1 MMVGVEKEI
10 LILVSK
16 IRCITESQVG
26 KFFGTRK
33 RYTRKPFKK
42 TLRKMCNEYTLRKY
56 PCNLNYSGYRENTY
70 IYYLNGSKMYKGK
83 ELLKVVL
90 GSELAIKLET
100 GGYKVRRFYRNVKV
114 DNLTYD
120 LFVEYVDNYNDIKQ
134 ILVDINLDEN
144 FNIFKYDKI
153 EEKIEKSTIP
163 FFEVP
168 KILVVTKNNKDIKSI
183 KGKISE
189 LKKEKEVQTVKEKQ
203 VTDTNINEL
212 ELKKNELSLKNKD
225 AKNDIADLQEKI
237 KVLNG
242 E

>member
-56 PCNLNYSGYRENTY
+56 PCNLNYSGYRDNTY

-83 ELLKVVL
+83 ELLKVVI

-114 DNLTYD
+114 DNSIYD
-120 LFVEYVDNYNDIKQ
+120 LFIEYVDNYNDIKQ
-134 ILVDINLDEN
+134 ILVDINVDEN

-168 KILVVTKNNKDIKSI
+168 KILVVTKDNKNIRIPDKLDLDIDF
-183 KGKISE
+183 
-189 LKKEKEVQTVKEKQ
+189 V
-203 VTDTNINEL
+203 DIN
-212 ELKKNELSLKNKD
+212 LSKLF
-225 AKNDIADLQEKI
+225 
-237 KVLNG
+237 KVI
-242 E
+242 

>member
-134 ILVDINLDEN
+134 ILVDINLDED

-168 KILVVTKNNKDIKSI
+168 KILVVTKNNKDIKVPDKLDLDI
-183 KGKISE
+183 DF
-189 LKKEKEVQTVKEKQ
+189 V
-203 VTDTNINEL
+203 DIN
-212 ELKKNELSLKNKD
+212 LSKLF
-225 AKNDIADLQEKI
+225 
-237 KVLNG
+237 KVI
-242 E
+242 

>member
-168 KILVVTKNNKDIKSI
+168 KILVVTKNNKDIKVPDKLDLDI
-183 KGKISE
+183 GC
-189 LKKEKEVQTVKEKQ
+189 V
-203 VTDTNINEL
+203 DINL
-212 ELKKNELSLKNKD
+212 CNLC
-225 AKNDIADLQEKI
+225 
-237 KVLNG
+237 KVI
-242 E
+242 

>member
-168 KILVVTKNNKDIKSI
+168 KILVVTKNNGIVDFSI
-183 KGKISE
+183 FSSILSYLNI
-189 LKKEKEVQTVKEKQ
+189 LKKK
-203 VTDTNINEL
+203 
-212 ELKKNELSLKNKD
+212 
-225 AKNDIADLQEKI
+225 
-237 KVLNG
+237 
-242 E
+242 

>member
-168 KILVVTKNNKDIKSI
+168 KILVVTKNNKDIKVSDKLDLDI
-183 KGKISE
+183 DF
-189 LKKEKEVQTVKEKQ
+189 V
-203 VTDTNINEL
+203 DIN
-212 ELKKNELSLKNKD
+212 LSKLF
-225 AKNDIADLQEKI
+225 
-237 KVLNG
+237 KVI
-242 E
+242 

>member
-100 GGYKVRRFYRNVKV
+100 GGYKVRRFYRNVKG

-168 KILVVTKNNKDIKSI
+168 KILVVTKNNKDIKVPDKLDLDI
-183 KGKISE
+183 DF
-189 LKKEKEVQTVKEKQ
+189 V
-203 VTDTNINEL
+203 DIN
-212 ELKKNELSLKNKD
+212 LSKLF
-225 AKNDIADLQEKI
+225 
-237 KVLNG
+237 KVI
-242 E
+242 

>member
-90 GSELAIKLET
+90 GSVLAIKLET

-168 KILVVTKNNKDIKSI
+168 KILVVTKNNKDIKVPDKLDLDI
-183 KGKISE
+183 DF
-189 LKKEKEVQTVKEKQ
+189 V
-203 VTDTNINEL
+203 DIN
-212 ELKKNELSLKNKD
+212 LSKLF
-225 AKNDIADLQEKI
+225 
-237 KVLNG
+237 KVI
-242 E
+242 

>member
-56 PCNLNYSGYRENTY
+56 PCNLNYSGSRENTY

-168 KILVVTKNNKDIKSI
+168 KILVVTKNNKDIKVPDKLDLDI
-183 KGKISE
+183 DF
-189 LKKEKEVQTVKEKQ
+189 V
-203 VTDTNINEL
+203 DIN
-212 ELKKNELSLKNKD
+212 LSKLF
-225 AKNDIADLQEKI
+225 
-237 KVLNG
+237 KVI
-242 E
+242 

>member
-16 IRCITESQVG
+16 FRCITESQVG

-168 KILVVTKNNKDIKSI
+168 KILVVTKNNKDIKVPDKLDLDI
-183 KGKISE
+183 DF
-189 LKKEKEVQTVKEKQ
+189 V
-203 VTDTNINEL
+203 DIN
-212 ELKKNELSLKNKD
+212 LSKLF
-225 AKNDIADLQEKI
+225 
-237 KVLNG
+237 KVI
-242 E
+242 

>member
-26 KFFGTRK
+26 KFFGTRR

-56 PCNLNYSGYRENTY
+56 PCNLNYSGYRDNTY

-83 ELLKVVL
+83 ELVKVVI

-100 GGYKVRRFYRNVKV
+100 GGYKVRRFYRNVKI
-114 DNLTYD
+114 DKSTYD
-120 LFVEYVDNYNDIKQ
+120 LFIEYVDNYNDIKQ
-134 ILVDINLDEN
+134 ILVDINIDEN

-168 KILVVTKNNKDIKSI
+168 KILVITKNNQDITLPDKLDLDI
-183 KGKISE
+183 DF
-189 LKKEKEVQTVKEKQ
+189 V
-203 VTDTNINEL
+203 DIN
-212 ELKKNELSLKNKD
+212 LSKLF
-225 AKNDIADLQEKI
+225 
-237 KVLNG
+237 KVI
-242 E
+242 

>member
-33 RYTRKPFKK
+33 RYARKPFKK

-83 ELLKVVL
+83 ELLKVVI

-168 KILVVTKNNKDIKSI
+168 KILVITKNNKDIKVPDKLDLDI
-183 KGKISE
+183 DF
-189 LKKEKEVQTVKEKQ
+189 V
-203 VTDTNINEL
+203 DIN
-212 ELKKNELSLKNKD
+212 LSKLF
-225 AKNDIADLQEKI
+225 
-237 KVLNG
+237 KVI
-242 E
+242 

>member
-1 MMVGVEKEI
+1 MTGIEREI
-10 LILVSK
+10 LILISR
-16 IRCITESQVG
+16 IRCMTEIQVG
-26 KFFGTRK
+26 KIFGTRK

-83 ELLKVVL
+83 ELLKVVI

-100 GGYKVRRFYRNVKV
+100 GGYKVKRFYRNVKV

-168 KILVVTKNNKDIKSI
+168 KILVVTKNNKDIKVPDKLDLDI
-183 KGKISE
+183 DF
-189 LKKEKEVQTVKEKQ
+189 V
-203 VTDTNINEL
+203 DIN
-212 ELKKNELSLKNKD
+212 LSKLF
-225 AKNDIADLQEKI
+225 
-237 KVLNG
+237 KVI
-242 E
+242 

>member
-153 EEKIEKSTIP
+153 EEKIEKPTIP

-168 KILVVTKNNKDIKSI
+168 KILVVTKNNKDIKVPDKLDLDI
-183 KGKISE
+183 DF
-189 LKKEKEVQTVKEKQ
+189 V
-203 VTDTNINEL
+203 DIN
-212 ELKKNELSLKNKD
+212 LSKLF
-225 AKNDIADLQEKI
+225 
-237 KVLNG
+237 KVI
-242 E
+242 

>member
-1 MMVGVEKEI
+1 MIVGVEKEI

-120 LFVEYVDNYNDIKQ
+120 LFVEYEDNYNDIKQ

-168 KILVVTKNNKDIKSI
+168 KILVVTKNNKDIKVPDKLDLDI
-183 KGKISE
+183 DF
-189 LKKEKEVQTVKEKQ
+189 V
-203 VTDTNINEL
+203 DIN
-212 ELKKNELSLKNKD
+212 LSKLF
-225 AKNDIADLQEKI
+225 
-237 KVLNG
+237 KVI
-242 E
+242 

>member
-163 FFEVP
+163 FIEVP
-168 KILVVTKNNKDIKSI
+168 KILVITKNNKDIKVPDKLDLDI
-183 KGKISE
+183 DF
-189 LKKEKEVQTVKEKQ
+189 V
-203 VTDTNINEL
+203 DIN
-212 ELKKNELSLKNKD
+212 LSKLF
-225 AKNDIADLQEKI
+225 
-237 KVLNG
+237 KVI
-242 E
+242 

>member
-10 LILVSK
+10 VILVSK

-168 KILVVTKNNKDIKSI
+168 KILVVTKNNKDIKVPDKLDLDI
-183 KGKISE
+183 DF
-189 LKKEKEVQTVKEKQ
+189 V
-203 VTDTNINEL
+203 DIN
-212 ELKKNELSLKNKD
+212 LSKLF
-225 AKNDIADLQEKI
+225 
-237 KVLNG
+237 KVI
-242 E
+242 

>member
-33 RYTRKPFKK
+33 RYARKPFKK

-83 ELLKVVL
+83 ELLKVVI

-100 GGYKVRRFYRNVKV
+100 GGYKVKRFYRNVKV
-114 DNLTYD
+114 DNSTYD

-168 KILVVTKNNKDIKSI
+168 KILVVTKNNKDIKI
-183 KGKISE
+183 PDKLDLDIDF
-189 LKKEKEVQTVKEKQ
+189 V
-203 VTDTNINEL
+203 DIN
-212 ELKKNELSLKNKD
+212 LSKLF
-225 AKNDIADLQEKI
+225 
-237 KVLNG
+237 KVI
-242 E
+242 

>member
-26 KFFGTRK
+26 KFLKKKK

-168 KILVVTKNNKDIKSI
+168 KILVVTKNNKDIKVPDKLDLDI
-183 KGKISE
+183 DF
-189 LKKEKEVQTVKEKQ
+189 V
-203 VTDTNINEL
+203 DIN
-212 ELKKNELSLKNKD
+212 LSKLF
-225 AKNDIADLQEKI
+225 
-237 KVLNG
+237 KVI
-242 E
+242 

>member
-1 MMVGVEKEI
+1 MIGIEKDI

-16 IRCITESQVG
+16 IRCITETQVG

-33 RYTRKPFKK
+33 RYSRKPFKK

-56 PCNLNYSGYRENTY
+56 PCNINYSGFRDNTY
-70 IYYLNGSKMYKGK
+70 VYYLNGSQMYKGK

-100 GGYKVRRFYRNVKV
+100 GGYKIRRFYRNIKV
-114 DNLTYD
+114 DKSRYD
-120 LFVEYVDNYNDIKQ
+120 LFIEYLDNYNEVKQ
-134 ILVDINLDEN
+134 ILVDINIDED

-168 KILVVTKNNKDIKSI
+168 KILIITKNNR
-183 KGKISE
+183 
-189 LKKEKEVQTVKEKQ
+189 
-203 VTDTNINEL
+203 
-212 ELKKNELSLKNKD
+212 
-225 AKNDIADLQEKI
+225 DIAIPDKLDLDIDFVDINLSKLF
-237 KVLNG
+237 KVI
-242 E
+242 

>member
-90 GSELAIKLET
+90 GPELAIKLET

-168 KILVVTKNNKDIKSI
+168 KILVVTKNNKDIKVPDKLDLDI
-183 KGKISE
+183 DF
-189 LKKEKEVQTVKEKQ
+189 V
-203 VTDTNINEL
+203 DIN
-212 ELKKNELSLKNKD
+212 LSKLF
-225 AKNDIADLQEKI
+225 
-237 KVLNG
+237 KVI
-242 E
+242 

>member
-26 KFFGTRK
+26 KFFGTRRK
-33 RYTRKPFKK
+33 YTRKPFKK

-56 PCNLNYSGYRENTY
+56 PCNLNCSGYRDNTY

-83 ELLKVVL
+83 ELVKVVI

-114 DNLTYD
+114 DKSTYD
-120 LFVEYVDNYNDIKQ
+120 LFIEYVDNYNDIKQ

-168 KILVVTKNNKDIKSI
+168 KILVITKNNKDITIPDKLDLDI
-183 KGKISE
+183 DF
-189 LKKEKEVQTVKEKQ
+189 V
-203 VTDTNINEL
+203 DIN
-212 ELKKNELSLKNKD
+212 LSKLF
-225 AKNDIADLQEKI
+225 
-237 KVLNG
+237 KVI
-242 E
+242 

>member
-168 KILVVTKNNKDIKSI
+168 KILVVTKNNKDIKVPDKLDLDI
-183 KGKISE
+183 GF
-189 LKKEKEVQTVKEKQ
+189 V
-203 VTDTNINEL
+203 DIN
-212 ELKKNELSLKNKD
+212 LSKLF
-225 AKNDIADLQEKI
+225 
-237 KVLNG
+237 KVI
-242 E
+242 

>member
-33 RYTRKPFKK
+33 RSTRKPFKK

-56 PCNLNYSGYRENTY
+56 PCNLNYSGYRDNTY

-83 ELLKVVL
+83 ELLKVVI

-100 GGYKVRRFYRNVKV
+100 GGYKVIRFYRNVKV
-114 DNLTYD
+114 DNSKYD

-134 ILVDINLDEN
+134 ILVDINIDEN

-153 EEKIEKSTIP
+153 AEKIEKSTIP

-168 KILVVTKNNKDIKSI
+168 KILVITKNNKDIVIPEKLDLDIDFVDMNLS
-183 KGKISE
+183 KIF
-189 LKKEKEVQTVKEKQ
+189 
-203 VTDTNINEL
+203 
-212 ELKKNELSLKNKD
+212 
-225 AKNDIADLQEKI
+225 KI
-237 KVLNG
+237 L
-242 E
+242 

>member
-168 KILVVTKNNKDIKSI
+168 KILVVTKNNKDIKVPDKLDLDI
-183 KGKISE
+183 DF
-189 LKKEKEVQTVKEKQ
+189 V
-203 VTDTNINEL
+203 DIN
-212 ELKKNELSLKNKD
+212 LSKLFK
-225 AKNDIADLQEKI
+225 AI
-237 KVLNG
+237 
-242 E
+242 

>member
-70 IYYLNGSKMYKGK
+70 IYYLNGSKRYKGT

-153 EEKIEKSTIP
+153 EEKIENSTIP

-168 KILVVTKNNKDIKSI
+168 KILVVTKNNKDIKVPDKLDLDI
-183 KGKISE
+183 DF
-189 LKKEKEVQTVKEKQ
+189 V
-203 VTDTNINEL
+203 DIN
-212 ELKKNELSLKNKD
+212 LSKLF
-225 AKNDIADLQEKI
+225 
-237 KVLNG
+237 KVI
-242 E
+242 